1 MSRFFIL
8 GRPSSRACTGGIPEP
23 ERWKAGG
30 MLEHT
35 VSSATQTALEFPSL
49 LRVIA
54 CLATTDL
61 GAEQLVELQ
70 PFTSPEALQRHR
82 RLLQDA
88 QRLHVGHPLLPYCE
102 RPFGPLLE
110 ALEGSGQT
118 VTGRDLVDVARL
130 LTMAA
135 DAAERVRQSE
145 PPCEA
150 LGELA
155 EALPSTAELRRVLK
169 KTFDGR
175 GEIREDATPR
185 LAEIKG
191 KLRRVRQRVYSLL
204 KTSLDAHQD
213 DLEDTI
219 PMRGGRLV
227 LMLRSGSRGRLQ
239 GLVHGR
245 SGSGRSFYFEPL
257 AAVEENN
264 QLQQTSEE
272 EEAEKRRILAD
283 IVRRLRE
290 AWPDIE
296 AQVEWVKLL
305 DHLQASVRFADT
317 CGGRLAEMAPRHDL
331 RLVGGR
337 HPLIDPALASLR
349 REALGTEGH
358 QDAIVPLD
366 LELSADTRALV
377 VTGPNAGGKTVAL
390 KTLGL
395 LALIHQCGL
404 PIPAAAGT
412 RLPFFESIVA
422 TVGDDQDLLAD
433 RSTFSGRLLRLKEVW
448 EAASEDALVLLDE
461 LGSGTDPDE
470 GAALS
475 TAILESL
482 IERQSLVFVTTH
494 LGQVAAAALEND
506 GAHCAA
512 MLFDSRTGRP
522 TYRLLPGPPGGSE
535 ALALARRLGLPG
547 QWLERAE
554 ALLGSEHRE
563 LRRLL
568 TEVEAS
574 RRQLAET
581 QARLDEELA
590 DAETLRQRQAE
601 LESDLRRQ
609 RKTLGR
615 DLKRQLE
622 DFRQQTQRA
631 LNDEVE
637 ALRRATQEVRAQP
650 KSSKAS
656 AKMPPK
662 RTQAAETTARLFAE
676 APVFSPQETAEEVEI
691 QVGGTV
697 QHRRLGWKGVLEKLE
712 RGKAQV
718 RVQGKLLRCKEGD
731 LAGVGGQASSGPSS
745 DRGSKT
751 SRLETIHRESRQ
763 RSWQP
768 EAQGAQQ
775 IDLIGQ
781 RVEPALEQLDHFVDQ
796 ALMASYG
803 TVRVVH
809 GHGTGRLRKAVRDF
823 LKRHRAVASIRPGKA
838 NEGGNGATIA
848 QLAE

>member
-1 MSRFFIL
+1 
-8 GRPSSRACTGGIPEP
+8 
-23 ERWKAGG
+23 

-35 VSSATQTALEFPSL
+35 VSSATQAALEFPSL
-49 LRVIA
+49 LRLIA

-61 GAEQLVELQ
+61 GGQRLQ
-70 PFTSPEALQRHR
+70 EIAPFESAEALQQHR
-82 RLLQDA
+82 RLFEDA
-88 QRLHVGHPLLPYCE
+88 QRLHIGQPLLPYCE
-102 RPFGPLLE
+102 RPFAPLLE
-110 ALEGSGQT
+110 ALAGNGQT
-118 VTGRDLVDVARL
+118 LTGKDLVEVARL
-130 LTMAA
+130 LVMAA
-135 DAAERVRQSE
+135 DAVERVRQSE

-155 EALPSTAELRRVLK
+155 EAQPSTAELRRVLK
-169 KTFDGR
+169 KTFDSR

-191 KLRRVRQRVYSLL
+191 KLRRVRQRVYGLL
-204 KTSLDAHQD
+204 KSSLEAHKD

-227 LMLRSGSRGRLQ
+227 LMLQSGARGRLQ

-283 IVRRLRE
+283 VIRRLRD

-296 AQVEWVKLL
+296 TQVEWVALL
-305 DHLQASVRFADT
+305 DHLQASVRFADA
-317 CGGRLAEMAPRHDL
+317 CDGRLAEMAPRHDL

-337 HPLIDPALASLR
+337 HPLIDPALAPLR
-349 REALGTEGH
+349 SEALGTEGH
-358 QDAIVPLD
+358 LDAVVPLN
-366 LELSADTRALV
+366 LELSASTRALV

-395 LALIHQCGL
+395 LALAHQCGL
-404 PIPAAAGT
+404 PIPVAVGT
-412 RLPFFESIVA
+412 RLPFFRSVVA

-448 EAASEDALVLLDE
+448 EVADEDALVLLDE

-494 LGQVAAAALEND
+494 LGQVAAAALENE

-535 ALALARRLGLPG
+535 ALALARRLGLPT

-554 ALLGSEHRE
+554 SLLGSEHRE

-568 TEVEAS
+568 SEVEAS

-590 DAETLRQRQAE
+590 DAETLRQRQAD
-601 LESDLRRQ
+601 LEADLRRE

-622 DFRQQTQRA
+622 DFRQETQRA
-631 LNDEVE
+631 LGEEVE
-637 ALRRATQEVRAQP
+637 ALRRATQAVRVQP
-650 KSSKAS
+650 KSSKAPV
-656 AKMPPK
+656 KTPPK
-662 RTQAAETTARLFAE
+662 RTQAAETTAKLFAE
-676 APVFSPQETAEEVEI
+676 APVFSPQDTIEEVDL

-718 RVQGKLLRCKEGD
+718 RVQGKLLRCKEAD
-731 LAGVGGQASSGPSS
+731 LAGVGGQGAAPSPSSGSS
-745 DRGSKT
+745 RK
-751 SRLETIHRESRQ
+751 SRLETVQRESRE

-768 EAQGAQQ
+768 EGQSAQEIG
-775 IDLIGQ
+775 LIGQ
-781 RVEPALEQLDHFVDQ
+781 RVEPALEQLDRFIDQ

-803 TVRVVH
+803 TLRVVH

-823 LKRHRAVASIRPGKA
+823 LKRHRAVASIRSGKA
-838 NEGGNGATIA
+838 NEGGDGATIV
-848 QLAE
+848 QLVE